1 MVLLSKRLRLIWLK
15 IKEFGL
21 SPKALRTP
29 MSTEESPSFRL
40 VLTSTVLKLGL
51 RRAPIPVE
59 INEPVELVILLIS
72 VDLICSESSAL
83 TLREKPNDIVKSPLS
98 AVLVRFEFEKLMS
111 YFLIII
117 NLYGTHYIA

>member
-1 MVLLSKRLRLIWLK
+1 
-15 IKEFGL
+15 
-21 SPKALRTP
+21 
-29 MSTEESPSFRL
+29 MSTDESPSLRL

>member
-1 MVLLSKRLRLIWLK
+1 M
-15 IKEFGL
+15 

-29 MSTEESPSFRL
+29 MSTDESPSLRL

-72 VDLICSESSAL
+72 DDLICSESSAL
-83 TLREKPNDIVKSPLS
+83 TLRERPSDMVKSALS
-98 AVLVRFEFEKLMS
+98 AVLVRFEFEKLIS

-117 NLYGTHYIA
+117 NLYGVDYIG